1 MAKVIIIVIT
11 TLFLYPI
18 CSPIVKR
25 TDLTY
30 KIFNDLLKIKKS
42 KSQINI
48 IIILMAILHSL
59 SQSYLPSI
67 SILSYSINFF
77 GLFILV
83 FFSALLSGVR
93 E

>member
-11 TLFLYPI
+11 TLFLYLVFY
-18 CSPIVKR
+18 PIVKR

-30 KIFNDLLKIKKS
+30 KIFNDFLKIKKS
-42 KSQINI
+42 KSQKNI
-48 IIILMAILHSL
+48 IIILIVSLHSL

-77 GLFILV
+77 SLSILV
-83 FFSALLSGVR
+83 FFFVLLSGVR